1 MLDRFGREI
10 NYLRISVT
18 DRCNLRCYY
27 CIPKGE
33 VEFFPEERL
42 ISNGEIVRIARIAA
56 ELGIVKIRLTG
67 GEPLLRKN
75 IVELVGE
82 LARIDGINDLSMS
95 TNGTLLKKFARPLAD
110 AGLMRVNV
118 SLDTTDA
125 KRYAEITGFDRL
137 HDVIEGLDAAEKAGL
152 LPIKLNCVVK
162 KSSSEADAQMVA
174 KFAKERGFEVR
185 FIRQMNLAAGKFW
198 IVEGGTGGD
207 CAICNR
213 LRLTAD
219 GYIKPCLF
227 SDIAFS
233 VKELGAKN
241 AILKAIA
248 EKPKTGTKSLN
259 CSFFNIG
266 G

>member
-1 MLDRFGREI
+1 MLDRFGRKI
-10 NYLRISVT
+10 DYLRISVT

-33 VEFFPEERL
+33 IEFFPEDNL
-42 ISNGEIVRIARIAA
+42 LSNDEIVRIARIAA

-67 GEPLLRKN
+67 GEPLLREN
-75 IVELVGE
+75 IVELVE
-82 LARIDGINDLSMS
+82 EIAQIDGIKDLSMS

-110 AGLMRVNV
+110 AGLKRVNV

-125 KRYAEITGFDRL
+125 KRYAEITDFDKL
-137 HDVIEGLDAAEKAGL
+137 EDALEGIDAAEQAGL

-162 KSSSEADAQMVA
+162 KSSSEPDAQMVA
-174 KFAKERGFEVR
+174 KFANEHGFQIR
-185 FIRQMNLAAGKFW
+185 FIRQMNLADGKFW

-219 GYIKPCLF
+219 GYIRPCLF

-241 AILKAIA
+241 AILNAIA
-248 EKPKTGTKSLN
+248 EKPESGTKSLK